1 MKDIRKLSI
10 DKILKKF
17 WDCLKI
23 SDGDG
28 GSYSRPHQKSMSGA
42 YIIMAEYI
50 FESYDNRIEFFKFE
64 KIKVDKMSKL

>member
-1 MKDIRKLSI
+1 MKDIRKLPI

-42 YIIMAEYI
+42 YIILAEYI
-50 FESYDNRIEFFKFE
+50 RVIGPTQKFSSNM
-64 KIKVDKMSKL
+64 KN